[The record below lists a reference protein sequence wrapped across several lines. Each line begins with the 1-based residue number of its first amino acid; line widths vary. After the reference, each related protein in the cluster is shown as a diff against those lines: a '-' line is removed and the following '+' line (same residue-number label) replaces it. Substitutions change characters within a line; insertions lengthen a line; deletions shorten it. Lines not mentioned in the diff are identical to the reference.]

1 MLFEGNREIDK
12 QKIDSE
18 EENLFFPQKQ
28 RGELDEA
35 HKSSTLTKKE
45 TCVNGLE
52 NDFPTE
58 MTIFESRKS

>member
-1 MLFEGNREIDK
+1 MLFEGKRKIDK

-18 EENLFFPQKQ
+18 GENNFFPQKQ

-35 HKSSTLTKKE
+35 HKSSTLTKE

-58 MTIFESRKS
+58 ITNFESRKS